1 MRRKNILESDILNIR
16 KIICTV
22 ILSVVVIN
30 STSVIADPLSDQ
42 LQQQKTQLQQNKDKL
57 QEVED
62 RRVELEVKIQKM
74 DLQIE
79 ETMDLIAEYK
89 KKIKDTENEIKLTE
103 EEVKKAEEEVKQQ
116 QELLD
121 SRVRALYKNGQ
132 ASYLSLVV
140 DASDFSDLLSRV
152 VNIKRI
158 IDYDKKII
166 AEIEAKKQ
174 EMNAKKQKLNSQ
186 KESIIIMEKDS
197 ENKLVLIKEK
207 AIEQKTLIME
217 LKNQES
223 SFASKVSE
231 SQNLV
236 NSTLTQIQ
244 SIRAAAPKYV
254 PSRGA
259 AQISDNAIIA
269 YASNF
274 LGTPY
279 LWGGTSP
286 STGFDCSGFTQY
298 VYAHF
303 GVYLGRTTKD
313 QIHDGF
319 AVSKDQLQTGDLV
332 FFGDDGIPNHM
343 GIYVG
348 NNTYIH
354 SPQTGDVI
362 KISAMTRKDFITGRR
377 VK

>member
-1 MRRKNILESDILNIR
+1 LESDILNIK
-16 KIICTV
+16 KITCTV
-22 ILSVVVIN
+22 IVSMVVFNTTV
-30 STSVIADPLSDQ
+30 VLADPLSEQ
-42 LQQQKTQLQQNKDKL
+42 LQQQKSQLQQNKDKL
-57 QEVED
+57 QAVED
-62 RRVELEVKIQKM
+62 KREVIEVAIQKM
-74 DLQIE
+74 DVEIE
-79 ETMDLIAEYK
+79 ETMDSIEEYK
-89 KKIKDTENEIKLTE
+89 KKIKATEKEIKTTE

-116 QELLD
+116 QILLD
-121 SRVRALYKNGQ
+121 QRVRALYKNGQ
-132 ASYLSLVV
+132 VSYLSMLV

-158 IDYDKKII
+158 VDYDKKII
-166 AEIEAKKQ
+166 AETELKKQ
-174 EMNAKKQKLNSQ
+174 EMNNKKQKLALQ
-186 KESIIIMEKDS
+186 KESIIAMEKDS

-207 AIEQKTLIME
+207 SKEQKTLIEE
-217 LKNQES
+217 LKSQEKT
-223 SFASKVSE
+223 FATKVNE
-231 SQNLV
+231 AQGLV
-236 NSTLTQIQ
+236 NSTLAQIQ
-244 SIRAAAPKYV
+244 SIRTVTPKYV

-259 AQISDNAIIA
+259 APISDNAIIA

-303 GVYLGRTTKD
+303 GVSLGRTTKD
-313 QIHDGF
+313 QIRDGY

-332 FFGDDGIPNHM
+332 FFGDDGVPNHM
-343 GIYVG
+343 GIYIG

-354 SPQTGDVI
+354 SPQTGDVL